1 MRKITA
7 KPLGCVQNELM
18 LWPVSDRASVV
29 RQPILNTPKPLT
41 QRPAALIAL
50 LLVVFAALAA
60 ACTPVTNTPAASTP
74 VASSATPA
82 TPDATAAVMTW
93 LRSVTECRQ
102 PPAFT
107 KELDLTAS
115 AFFGTN
121 VAGHTGLAIAD
132 PTNNS
137 VLQDD
142 TWDDAGNLGPYVLDG
157 LGNLWTAPVPLTS
170 LELNPPDLQNKI
182 YRVDTNTA
190 KMAEYVELAPA
201 RPPSE
206 FNPFGIVGLAY
217 DCETNSLYATSLM
230 GSTPTEQ
237 VGRVFRVDLNNN
249 TASLVLEGA
258 DVMGVGVADTS
269 EGKRLFYGLA
279 RSGEVRSLPLDA
291 AGNAA
296 GDSRS
301 EFNLAAL
308 AGGAATDR
316 PQRITVDADGNLEVK
331 GVDFTYSLRISGQTV
346 PTIYVVRLNG
356 ETGEWEAVSVE
367 KQPDLREV
375 VP

>member
-1 MRKITA
+1 MRMNRA
-7 KPLGCVQNELM
+7 KLVTDRPLGG
-18 LWPVSDRASVV
+18 
-29 RQPILNTPKPLT
+29 
-41 QRPAALIAL
+41 IAV
-50 LLVVFAALAA
+50 LLVAIAALAG
-60 ACTPVTNTPAASTP
+60 ACAPVSNTPAAPSATAATP
-74 VASSATPA
+74 VA
-82 TPDATAAVMTW
+82 AASW

-107 KELDLTAS
+107 KQLDLTES

-132 PTNNS
+132 PANNS

-157 LGNLWTAPVPLTS
+157 LGNLWTAAVPLTS
-170 LELNPPDLQNKI
+170 LELNPPELQNKI
-182 YRVDTNTA
+182 YRVDTNTG
-190 KMAEYVELAPA
+190 KMMEYVELTPA

-206 FNPFGIVGLAY
+206 FNPFGIVGLAF
-217 DCETNSLYATSLM
+217 DCETNSLYAASLM

-237 VGRVFRVDLNNN
+237 MGRVFRVDLNNN
-249 TASLVLEGA
+249 TASLVLEGV

-269 EGKRLFYGLA
+269 QGKRLFYGLA

-291 AGNAA
+291 KGDAA

-301 EFNLAAL
+301 EFSLAAL

-316 PQRITVDADGNLEVK
+316 PQRITVDADGNLVVK

-346 PTIYVVRLNG
+346 PTIYIVGLNRA
-356 ETGEWEAVSVE
+356 TGEWQSVSVE

-375 VP
+375 AP